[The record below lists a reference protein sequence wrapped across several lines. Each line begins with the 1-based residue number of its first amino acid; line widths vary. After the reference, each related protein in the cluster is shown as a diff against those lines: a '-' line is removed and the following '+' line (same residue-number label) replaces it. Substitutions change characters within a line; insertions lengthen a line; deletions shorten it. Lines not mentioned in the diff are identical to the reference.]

1 MIKLLFKNFIAFLF
15 FAIASEPKAAETIS
29 HPELQE
35 ISLEPRR
42 YYGLIQDTDVNKNT
56 LGARHLDANHPAM
69 QALMAAPSLPASV
82 DLRSG
87 FSEPFDQGRLGSCT
101 GQALVG
107 AVLFDLKKQGQKKPD
122 MRSVLYLYWQE
133 RKLEGKIGQDAGATL
148 TSGIKVLHSL
158 GVCRESLW
166 PYDISTYTN
175 TPTAAMDADA
185 ATCKDTD
192 SDPIHTDSV
201 DIDIS
206 VIKGILSQSC
216 PIVGG
221 IRIYESF
228 ESFSVRLTGNVPM
241 PKQGEKLIG
250 GHAVVFAGYDDSK
263 QAFLMRNS
271 WGTSW
276 GIGGYFWLP
285 YDYVR
290 HPDYAFDCWKVDG
303 TSIPA
308 LDPNPPASKKCC
320 IIL

>member
-1 MIKLLFKNFIAFLF
+1 MAKLLFKNFIVLLF
-15 FAIASEPKAAETIS
+15 FILASESRAAALANSAEF
-29 HPELQE
+29 EE

-42 YYGLIQDTDVNKNT
+42 FYGLIQDSDANKKA
-56 LGARHLDANHPAM
+56 LGARHLEANHPVM
-69 QALMAAPSLPASV
+69 QLMAASSLPTSV

-87 FSEPFDQGRLGSCT
+87 FPEPFDQGSLGSCT
-101 GQALVG
+101 AQALVG

-122 MRSVLYLYWQE
+122 MRSPLYLYWQE
-133 RKLEGKIGQDAGATL
+133 RKMEGRIGQDAGATL
-148 TSGIKVLHSL
+148 TSGIKVLHSI

-166 PYDISTYTN
+166 PYDISTFTN

-185 ATCKDTD
+185 ATCRDTD
-192 SDPIHTDSV
+192 SDPLHTDSV
-201 DIDIS
+201 DVDTN
-206 VIKGILSQSC
+206 VIRSILSQNC

-228 ESFSVRLTGNVPM
+228 ESFSVRLSGNIPM
-241 PKQGEKLIG
+241 PKQGEKLVG

-285 YDYVR
+285 YGYVT
-290 HPDYAFDCWKVDG
+290 HPDYAFDFWKVNG

-308 LDPNPPASKKCC
+308 LDPNPPAPKKCC
-320 IIL
+320 VIL